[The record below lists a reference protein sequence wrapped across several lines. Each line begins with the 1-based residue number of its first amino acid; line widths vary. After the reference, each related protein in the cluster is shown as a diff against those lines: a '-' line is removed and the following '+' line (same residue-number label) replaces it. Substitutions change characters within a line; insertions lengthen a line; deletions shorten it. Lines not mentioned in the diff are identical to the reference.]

1 MVPFSLA
8 RLAQPSF
15 RRSITTGGLASVAYL
30 VEQALDRRAIPNDYD
45 DLVLWGGFLA
55 RDPLRQR
62 LIGSVVHVTLGTAL
76 AAAYEAA
83 LPLLPSWPGPLK
95 GLLFVQAE
103 NAILYP
109 GVPVINAVHPSVRL
123 AEMPS
128 LLTWRYFVVE
138 LMRHAAFGLTLGW
151 AEDRQ

>member
-8 RLAQPSF
+8 RLARPSF
-15 RRSITTGGLASVAYL
+15 RRSIITGGLASVAYL
-30 VEQALDRRAIPNDYD
+30 VEQVLDRRLIPNDYD
-45 DLVLWGGFLA
+45 DLVLWGGFLT

-62 LIGSVVHVTLGTAL
+62 LIGSAVHFTLGTAL

-103 NAILYP
+103 NATLYP
-109 GVPVINAVHPSVRL
+109 GVPVIDAVHPSVRL

-138 LMRHAAFGLTLGW
+138 LLRHTAFGLTLGW
-151 AEDRQ
+151 AEERQ